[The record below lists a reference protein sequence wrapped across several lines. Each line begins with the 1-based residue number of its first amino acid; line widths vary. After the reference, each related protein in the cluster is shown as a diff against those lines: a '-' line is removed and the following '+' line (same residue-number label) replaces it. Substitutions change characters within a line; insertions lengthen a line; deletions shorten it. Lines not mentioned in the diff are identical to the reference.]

1 MKTASKA
8 KLDACATAGGTGWAG
23 EPASAACSTGSTAGA
38 MTASTMA
45 PAVKARRVD
54 GRDSSASVVGPGHS
68 RESHWTLT
76 CRAFTAV
83 QRRQW
88 EPGHN

>member
-1 MKTASKA
+1 MKTASKT

-23 EPASAACSTGSTAGA
+23 DPASAACSTGSTAGA

-68 RESHWTLT
+68 RES
-76 CRAFTAV
+76 R
-83 QRRQW
+83 
-88 EPGHN
+88 